1 MIGLLQNKGRAGRS
15 DWRTLKL
22 TAVGGSPNL
31 LSVTIGRLLV
41 RNIKTR
47 HLASSQKTHSAI
59 SPVTTSFAG
68 NVLDFADRSPKCDVA
83 YFLIARDTR
92 CLYLGSIGPT
102 GVQGRLGVITDTT
115 LIWVVLLGVVGVF
128 VVACLWRAYVAH
140 DHESRF

>member
-1 MIGLLQNKGRAGRS
+1 MIGVLQTNGRVGRS

-22 TAVGGSPNL
+22 TAVDGSPNL

-47 HLASSQKTHSAI
+47 DLASSQKTYSAI
-59 SPVTTSFAG
+59 SPVTTSFAV

-92 CLYLGSIGPT
+92 CLYLGWSNG
-102 GVQGRLGVITDTT
+102 GAGEVGRDNRYHLNLGCSFGRGRGICSR
-115 LIWVVLLGVVGVF
+115 LF
-128 VVACLWRAYVAH
+128 MACIRR
-140 DHESRF
+140 S